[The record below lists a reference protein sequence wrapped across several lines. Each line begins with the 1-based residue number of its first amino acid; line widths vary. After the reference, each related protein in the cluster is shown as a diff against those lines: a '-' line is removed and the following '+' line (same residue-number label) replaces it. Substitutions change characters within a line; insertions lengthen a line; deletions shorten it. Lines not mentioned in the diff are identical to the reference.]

1 MALADAML
9 PATQGAQARILV
21 EPSTPAVSMPSPS
34 EVAPTSPPSVLV
46 VLVVKD
52 GAVWLKRTLASIR
65 RQTHRRIRVVA
76 VDNASS
82 DGSEQILI
90 EALGEDRV
98 ILLGRNKGF
107 PASVSAALSIPVAR
121 QADFVLL
128 IHDDTVLAPDAVAL
142 LVAAAGEAEGAGVV
156 GPKVLDWERPQVLRE
171 IGMASDPFGYPY
183 SPLEEDEIDQG
194 QYDSPREVLFVS
206 SSAMLISREAW
217 LRAGLFDERLG
228 TCHADLDFCWRVR
241 LAGFRVVMNP
251 SAVVLHRA
259 AGQRGERPGWT
270 GARERYLAERAGLM
284 SLLKNYRLLSL
295 AWVLPLYTFQGLGKV
310 LLFLLSRRFADAGQ
324 VVAAWGWNLVHLPGT
339 IRRRVRG
346 HAVRRAR
353 DRDVARF
360 MAPAGTRLRRWALQA
375 ASVLIGTRTGPLEP
389 EDTIRP
395 PLARR
400 FVGFLTAHPVGLSL
414 GAAVVL
420 TAVAFRG
427 VMLVSEV
434 EGGSVPV
441 FPSGAIDLF
450 REFGSGWRSSGFGGA
465 EGGSP
470 ALFLLGLGSG
480 VTFGNPPLLARI
492 LVAAGPLLVGASGYR
507 SMLRLTGHRLGS
519 LAGAGC
525 YALSALTLWAASE
538 GRITVVVFMV
548 ALPWFT
554 VRIFEAFRDRV
565 GRPGVWMVGTGMA
578 LAVTASF
585 FPALWLS
592 VAVVLASCLLIPE
605 SWRSLP
611 RGSGLVLAAV
621 GIAAVLVFPFA
632 LSIIGAGGGAQVDA
646 AGVADYGSIL
656 RLSPGA
662 SPGSWAPAFF
672 VPIAATLALAV
683 SGNRRHALRAA
694 VAAGASLLLAWLAA
708 AGRLPG
714 PLANPLAYL
723 GVAALSLSLLAAHG
737 VGTERR
743 RMAFGFQHVVWGSL
757 GALIAIGIVLQS
769 AQALRGAWAVGEDRV
784 PPAWSVVSSADPG
797 VPFRVLWLG
806 KPGGEAFVPPG
817 GVPDGVVVA
826 GEASAR
832 YGVTGRTGRSAL
844 SLGLPPTG
852 AGYEHLNRVVLAI
865 LRGSVRHGGALLAPM
880 GVRYVVTDPRDLP
893 AGARRRLGQQVDLDL
908 IQRAGGMSVY
918 RNARALPEAWA
929 LPGERYQVA
938 ARSDQ
943 LTAPAR
949 ANPAGAG
956 SLDRLDAASWG
967 GSMTLPEA
975 GVVVV
980 ATEYDGRWRLE
991 SENGSE
997 TLPFRAFGW
1006 GLGFDAAAGSS
1017 RALVAFRGQTART
1030 VQLAALGGV
1039 WLAALWFTR
1048 RRSDWR

>member
-1 MALADAML
+1 MA
-9 PATQGAQARILV
+9 
-21 EPSTPAVSMPSPS
+21 EPSTSAVGMSSPS
-34 EVAPTSPPSVLV
+34 EVAKTSPPSVLV

-82 DGSEQILI
+82 DGSEQILT

-98 ILLGRNKGF
+98 IRLERNEGF
-107 PASVSAALSIPVAR
+107 PAGVTAALSIPVAR

-128 IHDDTVLAPDAVAL
+128 IHDDTALAPDAVAL
-142 LVAAAGEAEGAGVV
+142 LVAAAGEGEGAGVV

-284 SLLKNYRLLSL
+284 SLLKNYRLFSL
-295 AWVLPLYTFQGLGKV
+295 AWVLPLYAFQGLGKV
-310 LLFLLSRRFADAGQ
+310 LLFLVSRRFGDAGQ
-324 VVAAWGWNLVHLPGT
+324 VVAAWGWNIAHLPGT
-339 IRRRVRG
+339 IKRRVRG

-360 MAPAGTRLRRWALQA
+360 MAPAGTRLKRWVLQA
-375 ASVLIGTRTGPLEP
+375 ASVLLGTRTGPLEP
-389 EDTIRP
+389 EETVRP
-395 PLARR
+395 SPARR
-400 FVGFLTAHPVGLSL
+400 FVGFLAAHPVGLAL
-414 GAAVVL
+414 GAAVLL
-420 TAVAFRG
+420 TVVAFRG
-427 VMLVSEV
+427 VLLATTL

-441 FPSGAIDLF
+441 FPPGATDFL
-450 REFGSGWRSSGFGGA
+450 REFGSGWRSSGFGGSA
-465 EGGSP
+465 GGSP
-470 ALFLLGLGSG
+470 ALFVFGMGS
-480 VTFGNPPLLARI
+480 VVAFGTPRLLARVLI
-492 LVAAGPLLVGASGYR
+492 AAGPLVAGVSCYR
-507 SMLRLTGHRLGS
+507 TMLRLTGAKFGS

-538 GRITVVVFMV
+538 GRIAVTVFLV
-548 ALPWFT
+548 ALPWLT
-554 VRIFEAFRDRV
+554 IRILEAIGDRID
-565 GRPGVWMVGTGMA
+565 RPAIWMVGTGMA
-578 LAVTASF
+578 LAVTVSF

-592 VAVVLASCLLIPE
+592 VAVVLASCLLIPGN
-605 SWRSLP
+605 WRSSL
-611 RGSGLVLAAV
+611 RGSALVV
-621 GIAAVLVFPFA
+621 GAMGVAAVLVFPFT
-632 LSIIGAGGGAQVDA
+632 LSIIEAGGGADVDG
-646 AGVADYGSIL
+646 AGVIDYGTIL

-672 VPIAATLALAV
+672 VPIAATLGLAV
-683 SGNRRHALRAA
+683 SDGRRQALRAA
-694 VAAGASLLLAWLAA
+694 LAAGASLLLAWLAA

-714 PLANPLAYL
+714 AAANPLAYL
-723 GVAALSLSLLAAHG
+723 GVAALGLSLLVAHG
-737 VGTERR
+737 VATERR
-743 RMAFGFQHVVWGSL
+743 HMAFDHQR
-757 GALIAIGIVLQS
+757 IAWWILAMLVAVGTVLQS
-769 AQALRGAWAVGEDRV
+769 AQALRGAWAVGEHRV

-806 KPGGEAFVPPG
+806 GPGGQSFVPPG
-817 GVPDGVVVA
+817 GVPDGVI
-826 GEASAR
+826 ASGHASVR
-832 YGVTGRTGRSAL
+832 YGVTGREGRSAL
-844 SLGLPPTG
+844 ALGLPPAG
-852 AGYEHLNRVVLAI
+852 AGYEHLNRVMAAI
-865 LRGSVRHGGALLAPM
+865 LRGGVRHGGALLAPM
-880 GVRYVVTDPRDLP
+880 GIRYVVADPRDLP
-893 AGARRRLGQQVDLDL
+893 APARRRLAQQVDLDL

-929 LPGERYQVA
+929 LPGETFQIA
-938 ARSDQ
+938 ARSNE

-949 ANPAGAG
+949 ANPVGAV
-956 SLDRLDAASWG
+956 SLDRVSATSWQ
-967 GSMTLPEA
+967 GSVTLPEA
-975 GVVVV
+975 GVVVL
-980 ATEYDGRWRLE
+980 ATDYDGRWRLDTGG
-991 SENGSE
+991 GSQL
-997 TLPFRAFGW
+997 LPFRAFGW
-1006 GLGFDAAAGSS
+1006 GVGFDASVGSS
-1017 RALVAFRGQTART
+1017 RLSVSFRGQAARS
-1030 VQLAALGGV
+1030 VQLAVLGGL

-1048 RRSDWR
+1048 RRSDRGRVGGTGRVG